1 MIFVLA
7 SQFHNKKALVWAFSV
22 IVSENRWIDC
32 SSTHNP
38 LPGNCIM
45 ELLGPGSWVTQQ
57 EEEREAAALICR
69 LLGEQKRR
77 YAFKYG

>member
-7 SQFHNKKALVWAFSV
+7 SQFHNKKALVWAFSM

-45 ELLGPGSWVTQQ
+45 ELLGPGHGS
-57 EEEREAAALICR
+57 RSR
-69 LLGEQKRR
+69 KRR
-77 YAFKYG
+77 GKLLLSSADF